1 MNQIIAKDLQRAFNI
16 AEEVVSERLETLPIF
31 TSYKEVLKSI
41 LGIDEDIF
49 DMLYDDDTENF
60 DEYDFEHLDSSD
72 WWEAKDKLS
81 HYVLVKH

>member
-1 MNQIIAKDLQRAFNI
+1 MNQIIAKELQRTFNI

-41 LGIDEDIF
+41 LGINEDIF

-72 WWEAKDKLS
+72 WLEAVDKLNY
-81 HYVLVKH
+81 YVLVKH